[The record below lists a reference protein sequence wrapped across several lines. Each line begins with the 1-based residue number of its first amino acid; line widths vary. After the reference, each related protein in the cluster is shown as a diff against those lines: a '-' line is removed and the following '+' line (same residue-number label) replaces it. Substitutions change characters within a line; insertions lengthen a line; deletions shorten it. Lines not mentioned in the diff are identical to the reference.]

1 MPPMCFAYLWYPT
14 PMVHILPS
22 LALKS
27 RPLSRPQGTPFLLSD
42 LLRSRASVFRQ
53 ELVEKMKAA
62 RAHKV
67 PKRSDFDI
75 VA

>member
-1 MPPMCFAYLWYPT
+1 MCIAYLWYPT

-22 LALKS
+22 LAL
-27 RPLSRPQGTPFLLSD
+27 PLSRPQGTPFLLSD
-42 LLRSRASVFRQ
+42 LLRSHASVFRQ
-53 ELVEKMKAA
+53 DLVEKMKAA

-67 PKRSDFDI
+67 PKRSDFYI

>member
-1 MPPMCFAYLWYPT
+1 MCIAYLWYPT
-14 PMVHILPS
+14 PMVHNPTQPGTKVQTS
-22 LALKS
+22 S
-27 RPLSRPQGTPFLLSD
+27 GPQGTPFLLSD

-67 PKRSDFDI
+67 PKRSDFYI